1 MLGHHSF
8 PAPPRP
14 LQVRCGPTSISCY
27 GSLLQLRGTEPG
39 RTPLTDAA
47 GNVLL
52 FNGQI
57 FGGGVKVP
65 PATNDA
71 AALLRALGQPGADVP
86 AVLTSLQG
94 PWALAYWQAATR
106 TLWFGRDPI
115 GEQSKQPRASQKHP
129 QVNAHMKVVASGR
142 NNKTFLWLRAGM
154 RADLPLHATRC
165 ALPQAAAACCCTR
178 PAPAMAGSC

>member
-1 MLGHHSF
+1 MLGRHSF
-8 PAPPRP
+8 PPRP
-14 LQVRCGPTSISCY
+14 LQVRCGPTSISCC

-39 RTPLTDAA
+39 RTPLADAA
-47 GNVLL
+47 DNVLL

-57 FGGGVKVP
+57 FGGGVEVP

-106 TLWFGRDPI
+106 TLWFGRDPV
-115 GEQSKQPRASQKHP
+115 GEQS
-129 QVNAHMKVVASGR
+129 
-142 NNKTFLWLRAGM
+142 L
-154 RADLPLHATRC
+154 
-165 ALPQAAAACCCTR
+165 AAACF
-178 PAPAMAGSC
+178 ASSHK